1 MSTLNLP
8 SFDVKMR
15 KNENVLEIFDP
26 LRRKYLVL
34 TPEEWV
40 RQHFINYL
48 ITEKG
53 YPATLMANEK
63 LIKLN
68 SLSRRCDTVV
78 YNRQIEPVAICE
90 YKNPD
95 IEITQEVFDQIIRYN
110 IVMRVN
116 YLIVSNGINHYCCK
130 VNNED
135 LSYVFLEEI
144 PHYKDL
150 TL

>member
-78 YNRQIEPVAICE
+78 YNREMNPVAICE

-95 IEITQEVFDQIIRYN
+95 IEVTQEVFDQIIRYN
-110 IVMRVN
+110 IVLRVN

-150 TL
+150 IL

>member
-110 IVMRVN
+110 IVLRVN

>member
-78 YNRQIEPVAICE
+78 YNREMNPVAICE

-95 IEITQEVFDQIIRYN
+95 IEVTQEVFDQIIRYN
-110 IVMRVN
+110 IVLRVN

>member
-78 YNRQIEPVAICE
+78 YNREMNPVAICE

-95 IEITQEVFDQIIRYN
+95 IEVTQEVFDQIIRYN
-110 IVMRVN
+110 IVLRVN

-135 LSYVFLEEI
+135 LSYIFLEEI